1 MGKNCGPARL
11 YQIAGIHSLAVLI
24 NPQNY
29 WQMQPDSLITSA
41 TIILIHIS
49 LTALP
54 PPPPKKKSTCK
65 LGETPKDR
73 LRRCGISNLI

>member
-1 MGKNCGPARL
+1 MGKNSGPARL
-11 YQIAGIHSLAVLI
+11 YQIAGIHSLAVLLLPI

-41 TIILIHIS
+41 NIILLHIS

-54 PPPPKKKSTCK
+54 PPTQKK
-65 LGETPKDR
+65 ER
-73 LRRCGISNLI
+73 L